1 MEKEV
6 GELCLILSC
15 PAVVISSTGPAASAA
30 FYSYSGECLGE
41 FLAVE
46 GEERDKCLVYRQR
59 YTVTTSERPYYLYR

>member
-15 PAVVISSTGPAASAA
+15 PAVVISSTGPAAG
-30 FYSYSGECLGE
+30 YSISSVCLGE

-46 GEERDKCLVYRQR
+46 GEERDKCPVYRQR
-59 YTVTTSERPYYLYR
+59 HTVTSEMPYYLYR